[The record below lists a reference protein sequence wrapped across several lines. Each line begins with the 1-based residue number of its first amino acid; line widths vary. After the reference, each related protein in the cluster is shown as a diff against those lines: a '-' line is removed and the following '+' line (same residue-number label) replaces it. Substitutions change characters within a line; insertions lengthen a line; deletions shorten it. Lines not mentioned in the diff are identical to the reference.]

1 MPWQGPRS
9 LWLQCRR
16 NWLRCGHG
24 SGSGSGSPRIQL
36 LVAWSRYQ
44 RIP

>member
-9 LWLQCRR
+9 LWLHCRR

-24 SGSGSGSPRIQL
+24 SGGGSTRIQL
-36 LVAWSRYQ
+36 SVAWSRYQ